1 MAQGVVS
8 LSGTLTQNQTLAAN
22 VTDVDGLPSG
32 TVITYQWQQ
41 SSDNGATWSNIT
53 GAATAALTL
62 QQAQVGKRVRATAV
76 YTDALGNQELA
87 ASTTNAAVA
96 NVTDIGVVTIDGTP
110 LQGQALTAAV
120 SDLDGLANVSITYRW
135 QQLIGTTWSNIA
147 GATSSTWTL
156 QAAQVGRQVRVQA
169 TYTDQLGGTENNRT
183 SLATSPIVASNPAGN
198 DIGVVSI
205 IGAAT
210 QNRTI
215 AASVTDVDGLPP
227 GTIVGYQW
235 QQSSNGGGTWS
246 NIAGATA
253 KTLSLQQA
261 LVGKQVRAIATY
273 TDALGNNE
281 TVASGPTTAVANLND
296 AGVVTITGAP
306 VQGQAL
312 TAAVTDLDGL
322 ASVSITY
329 RWQQLIGTTWTD
341 IAGATGANWTLQA
354 AQVGRQVRVRT
365 TYTDQLGGVETNRVS
380 TSTAAI
386 ASANNQPGALG
397 ISGTATQGQ
406 VLTAAVTDAD
416 GVPGSVTYQWQQSSN
431 GTTWGNI
438 GGATANT
445 LTLQQAQVGNFVRA
459 TASYIDNLGNSEN
472 VTSPATPSAV
482 ANVND
487 PGVISINGVASQGQ
501 TLTANLSDIDGL
513 PASVSY
519 LWQSSDNGSTWT
531 DVAAGQSLTL
541 GSSLVGKRLRV
552 NATYTDLRGTGETV
566 VSAATAPITSVSS
579 SPVSLF
585 TTQTPAQPNFTDGP
599 GVDWEV
605 GMRFVSSNTG
615 SIQAIRY
622 YKSPSETGTHVGRIW
637 SATGQQLASVTFTNE
652 TASGWQQ
659 QTLASP
665 LVINA
670 GTTYVVSVNANSYYS
685 VTSNGFANPISN
697 GGLTA
702 PVGAGVYNE
711 TIGTFPTLVY
721 QNENYFRDVVFSA
734 AAANPNNQ
742 PGALGISGTATQGQ
756 VLTAAV
762 TDADGVP
769 GSVTYQWQQSSNGTT
784 WGNIGGA
791 TANTLTLQQAQVGN
805 FVRATASY
813 IDNLGNSENVTSP
826 ATPSAVANVN
836 DPGVISINGVASQG
850 QTLTANLSDID
861 GLPASVSY
869 LWQSSDNGSTWTDVA
884 AGQSLTLGS
893 SLVGK
898 RLRVNATYT
907 DLRGTGETVVSAAT
921 APITSVSS
929 SPVSLFTTQTPAQP
943 NFTDGPGV
951 DWEVGMRF
959 VSSNTGSI
967 QAIRYYKSPSETGTH
982 VGRIWSATGQQLASV
997 TFTNETAS
1005 GWQQQTLASPL
1016 VINAGT
1022 TYVVSVNAN
1031 SYYSVTSN
1039 GFANPISNGGLTAPV
1054 GAGVYNE
1061 TIGTFPTLVYQ
1072 NENYFRDVV
1081 FSAGSSVA
1089 LRDNATIF
1097 VSETAGAATITVVRT
1112 GSTSGQL
1119 TLEYTTNEIGGA
1131 GAAQAGADYTQPTFN
1146 GRANTGQVVFADG
1159 ESSKTFV
1166 IPIVNDPNAEGTETF
1181 SVGIQNPGP
1190 GGSLAAPRTVLVS
1203 IVDDDSA
1210 PTISLSNPV
1219 ITLSE
1224 AAATATIT
1232 VQRSGNI
1239 DATASVAY
1247 ATSNGSAI
1255 AGSDYTTTTGVL
1267 TFAAGQAIQTIS
1279 VPLLNNTTA
1288 ESNESF
1294 TLTLSNPTGAVLGSQ
1309 ATATVNILDDD
1320 SNLGN
1325 LVRQTVVSG
1334 LSEPTALD
1342 WTPDGRY
1349 MVVAQQNGIVRV
1361 VDNGTLRSTPLVDL
1375 SSQVNYTPGDRGM
1388 LGMAIHPNFAAN
1400 PYVYLLYTYDPPET
1414 ANGTGLAGPDTKG
1427 NRPSRLVRLT
1437 INPNTMIADPASL
1450 VVLAGTNS
1458 TWAYTSRPDLDSTG
1472 AVNIPPSGIVN
1483 GTTITAPASQ
1493 IEVGTQDND
1502 PDRAGIQN
1510 QNIRDYLATDS
1521 DSHSNGALHFGPDGM
1536 LYFSNGDGT
1545 SYNFMDPRTV
1555 RAQDVHNLSG
1565 KVLRIDPMTGAG
1577 VPGNPFYDPADP
1589 NSNQSK
1595 VFYSGVRN
1603 AYRFT
1608 FDPVTNLPV
1617 VGDVGW
1623 TTWEEINTGPA
1634 GSNFGWPYLEGPA
1647 QTGGYQ
1653 NLPQAISFYNNG
1665 NRNSPSDQ
1673 AAVFPLLSRS
1683 HGSPDNATAIT
1694 VGDFY
1699 NDNTLMFADLVNG
1712 NVYTATMNASRQ
1724 ISNVQVFDT
1733 GVPYLVDIEK
1743 GPDGWLYGADLGT
1756 GTIRRWAD
1764 PNVPTGASLLTPT

>member
-32 TVITYQWQQ
+32 PVITYQWQQ

-62 QQAQVGKRVRATAV
+62 QQAQVGKRVRVTAA
-76 YTDALGNQELA
+76 YTDALGNQELV

-96 NVTDIGVVTIDGTP
+96 NVSDIGVVTISGTP
-110 LQGQALTAAV
+110 VQGQALTAAV

-135 QQLIGTTWSNIA
+135 QQLIGNTWSNIA
-147 GATSSTWTL
+147 GATGSTWTL

-169 TYTDQLGGTENNRT
+169 TYTDQSGGTENNRT

-198 DIGVVSI
+198 DIGVISV

-215 AASVTDVDGLPP
+215 AAGVTDVDGLPS
-227 GTIVGYQW
+227 GTIVAYQW

-261 LVGKQVRAIATY
+261 LVGKQVRATATY

-281 TVASGPTTAVANLND
+281 TVASSPTAAVANLND
-296 AGVVTITGAP
+296 VGVATITGAP

-322 ASVSITY
+322 ANVSITY

-380 TSTAAI
+380 TPTAAI
-386 ASANNQPGALG
+386 VSANNRPGVLG

-431 GTTWGNI
+431 GTTWSNI

-487 PGVISINGVASQGQ
+487 PGVISINGIASQGQ
-501 TLTANLSDIDGL
+501 TLTASLSDIDGL
-513 PASVSY
+513 PATGVSY
-519 LWQSSDNGSTWT
+519 LWQSSDNGSTWS
-531 DVAAGQSLTL
+531 DVAGGQSLTL

-552 NATYTDLRGTGETV
+552 NATYTDLLGTGENI
-566 VSAATAPITSVSS
+566 VSAATAPVTSVSS

-685 VTSNGFANPISN
+685 LTSNGFANPISN

-711 TIGTFPTLVY
+711 TIGTFP
-721 QNENYFRDVVFSA
+721 A
-734 AAANPNNQ
+734 
-742 PGALGISGTATQGQ
+742 
-756 VLTAAV
+756 
-762 TDADGVP
+762 
-769 GSVTYQWQQSSNGTT
+769 
-784 WGNIGGA
+784 
-791 TANTLTLQQAQVGN
+791 
-805 FVRATASY
+805 
-813 IDNLGNSENVTSP
+813 
-826 ATPSAVANVN
+826 
-836 DPGVISINGVASQG
+836 
-850 QTLTANLSDID
+850 
-861 GLPASVSY
+861 
-869 LWQSSDNGSTWTDVA
+869 
-884 AGQSLTLGS
+884 
-893 SLVGK
+893 
-898 RLRVNATYT
+898 
-907 DLRGTGETVVSAAT
+907 
-921 APITSVSS
+921 
-929 SPVSLFTTQTPAQP
+929 
-943 NFTDGPGV
+943 
-951 DWEVGMRF
+951 
-959 VSSNTGSI
+959 
-967 QAIRYYKSPSETGTH
+967 
-982 VGRIWSATGQQLASV
+982 
-997 TFTNETAS
+997 
-1005 GWQQQTLASPL
+1005 
-1016 VINAGT
+1016 
-1022 TYVVSVNAN
+1022 
-1031 SYYSVTSN
+1031 
-1039 GFANPISNGGLTAPV
+1039 
-1054 GAGVYNE
+1054 
-1061 TIGTFPTLVYQ
+1061 LVYQ

-1097 VSETAGAATITVVRT
+1097 VSESAGAATITVVRT

-1131 GAAQAGADYTQPTFN
+1131 GAAQAGADYTLPTFN
-1146 GRANTGQVVFADG
+1146 GRANTGQVVFEDG
-1159 ESSKTFV
+1159 ESSKTFA
-1166 IPIVNDPNAEGTETF
+1166 IPIVNDPDAEGTETF

-1203 IVDDDSA
+1203 IVDNDSA

-1219 ITLSE
+1219 ISLSE
-1224 AAATATIT
+1224 AAAAATIT

-1239 DATASVAY
+1239 DATATVAY

-1279 VPLLNNTTA
+1279 VPLVNNTTA

-1294 TLTLSNPTGAVLGSQ
+1294 TLTLSNPTGAALGSQ

-1334 LSEPTALD
+1334 LTEPTALD

-1388 LGMAIHPNFAAN
+1388 LGLAIHPNFAAN

-1437 INPNTMIADPASL
+1437 VNPNTMIADPASM

-1458 TWAYTSRPDLDSTG
+1458 TWAFTSRPDLDSTG

-1483 GTTITAPASQ
+1483 GTTITAPASL

-1617 VGDVGW
+1617 LGDVGW

-1634 GSNFGWPYLEGPA
+1634 GSNFGWPYLEGPG

-1653 NLPQAISFYNNG
+1653 NLSQAISFYNNG

-1683 HGSPDNATAIT
+1683 HGAPDNATAIT

-1699 NDNTLMFADLVNG
+1699 NDDTLMFADLVNG

-1724 ISNVQVFDT
+1724 ITNVQVFDT
-1733 GVPYLVDIEK
+1733 NVPYLVDIEK
-1743 GPDGWLYGADLGT
+1743 GPDGWLYAADLGT

-1764 PNVPTGASLLTPT
+1764 PNVPSGGNLLTPT